1 MSREKSEVP
10 SDYWRQHHHYDSD
23 DSYDYEPSK
32 CKVQLPSFPVASAG
46 NSAVCLLWLSS
57 YPSALPP
64 RPPRRSEAMPFQSWP
79 NDKTKHDPT
88 WDIQLPP
95 EPTSISSETLGIR
108 DAKNRGAWR
117 KSQKGCNHWWSSQFW
132 WFVIPKHFFGLLV
145 TTPESRA
152 PKSRLEYRF
161 SRSRHSHLRVSAFKW
176 VSPSPR
182 VQAAQPIV
190 KQASQMP
197 TNFTKCSNH
206 QQPIYPLVN

>member
-1 MSREKSEVP
+1 M
-10 SDYWRQHHHYDSD
+10 
-23 DSYDYEPSK
+23 
-32 CKVQLPSFPVASAG
+32 QLPSFPVASAG

-64 RPPRRSEAMPFQSWP
+64 GPPRRSEAMPFQSWP

-108 DAKNRGAWR
+108 DAENRGAWR
-117 KSQKGCNHWWSSQFW
+117 KSPKCCNHWWSSQFW
-132 WFVIPKHFFGLLV
+132 WFVIPKHFLGLLV

-161 SRSRHSHLRVSAFKW
+161 SRFLATLIFKFQL
-176 VSPSPR
+176 SNGFPPSPR

-190 KQASQMP
+190 KQAQMP
-197 TNFTKCSNH
+197 SNFTKCSNH
-206 QQPIYPLVN
+206 QQPSATYLPSGKLT